1 MAVAWLRHCFQF
13 TCSCSPSS
21 LTAKKNSH
29 KLSGVNAP
37 SDLLDP
43 LERRVDELLAH
54 LSSLRRENA
63 ALRTRVQEVEADRD
77 RLTRTIDMAA
87 EQLEALHERLPA

>member
-1 MAVAWLRHCFQF
+1 M
-13 TCSCSPSS
+13 
-21 LTAKKNSH
+21 
-29 KLSGVNAP
+29 NAP
-37 SDLLDP
+37 TDMLEP

-77 RLTRTIDMAA
+77 RLVQTIDTVAGQLEVLH
-87 EQLEALHERLPA
+87 EQLPA